1 MRREISPSK
10 LTDSSDLADPRQL
23 LAEQHVDNTRAANA
37 GFHQDHSRMLADDFA
52 DNLGV
57 APKRMFAIALQRNR
71 RRVRLHDGQELPF
84 IGHVEKDPSQV
95 FRKRP

>member
-23 LAEQHVDNTRAANA
+23 LAEQHVDDPRAAD
-37 GFHQDHSRMLADDFA
+37 GGLHQHHSGVITHDFS
-52 DNLGV
+52 DNLRV
-57 APKRMFAIALQRNR
+57 MPKRMFAHALQRNR